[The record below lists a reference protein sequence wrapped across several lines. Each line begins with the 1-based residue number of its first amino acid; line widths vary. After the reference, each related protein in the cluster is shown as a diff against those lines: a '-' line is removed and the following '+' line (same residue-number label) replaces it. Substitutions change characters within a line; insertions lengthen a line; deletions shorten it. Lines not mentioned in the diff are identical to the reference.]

1 MADLSFHG
9 RVAVVTGAASGLG
22 LSHARALAERGAR
35 VLLND
40 IARRGDGTIA
50 AEAEASQLR
59 SEGYDV
65 HACDRNVGV
74 ESDVEL
80 MIKEAINRWGRLD
93 ILVNNAGNSIAGRIQ
108 DVQTED
114 LRTVLEVHLMGM
126 FWSMRAALQNMREQ
140 DYGRIINTA
149 SALGAFGAPDAL
161 PYVTAK
167 AAILGLSRAASLDN
181 RDRNIRI
188 NTICPV
194 AYTPMAKPYFDAH
207 PELDTRR
214 LDPSAVSPVVV
225 YLAHETCGLDGEIL
239 SVAAGRVARIFTAT
253 VPGFAASPLTAEA
266 VADNLSE
273 VLDVSQFTIPGS
285 SIEQYAL
292 QPDH

>member
-1 MADLSFHG
+1 MADLSFEG

-40 IARRGDGTIA
+40 IALRDENTSAAEEEAERLRGDGYDVF
-50 AEAEASQLR
+50 ASQG
-59 SEGYDV
+59 S
-65 HACDRNVGV
+65 VGV
-74 ESDVEL
+74 EAQAEAT
-80 MIKEAINRWGRLD
+80 IKAAVDRWGRID
-93 ILVNNAGNSIAGRIQ
+93 ILVNNAGNSIAGKIQ
-108 DVQTED
+108 DVATDD
-114 LRTVLEVHLMGM
+114 LRAVLEVHLMGM
-126 FWSMRAALQNMREQ
+126 FWTMRAALQYMRAQ
-140 DYGRIINTA
+140 DYGRIVNTA

-167 AAILGLSRAASLDN
+167 AGIIGLSRGASLDN

-207 PELDTRR
+207 PELDTGR
-214 LDPSAVSPVVV
+214 LDPAAVSPVVV
-225 YLAHETCGLDGEIL
+225 YLAHDSCTLNGDVL
-239 SVAAGRVARIFTAT
+239 SVAGGRVARIFTAT
-253 VPGFAASPLTAEA
+253 VPGFIASPLTAEA
-266 VADNLSE
+266 VAANLGT
-273 VLDVSQFTIPGS
+273 VLDHTNFTIPGS

-292 QPDH
+292 QPD